1 MKRELHVI
9 KDEILNM
16 QNNLQFSVTKFARTW
31 DPEPE
36 N

>member
-16 QNNLQFSVTKFARTW
+16 QNNLQFWVSKFARTR

>member
-16 QNNLQFSVTKFARTW
+16 QNNLQFSVSKFARTR

>member
-1 MKRELHVI
+1 MKRELHII

-31 DPEPE
+31 DPELE